1 MNKKKLF
8 HWISSSLLPIVAA
21 FGCEILFDYVHNDR
35 TLLLSAGFLL
45 FLANLSLL
53 LHALETRNFGPLAF
67 CFFSSLLILSGKFL
81 YFSNWHI
88 SVGIFGLFLSAVL
101 NLFQSSEE

>member
-8 HWISSSLLPIVAA
+8 HWISSTILPIVAA
-21 FGCEILFDYVHNDR
+21 FGCEILFDYSHNDK
-35 TLLLSAGFLL
+35 TLLILVGSLL

-53 LHALETRNFGPLAF
+53 FHALETRNFGPFAF
-67 CFFSSLLILSGKFL
+67 CLFSSGLILTGKFL

-101 NLFQSSEE
+101 NLFQNSD